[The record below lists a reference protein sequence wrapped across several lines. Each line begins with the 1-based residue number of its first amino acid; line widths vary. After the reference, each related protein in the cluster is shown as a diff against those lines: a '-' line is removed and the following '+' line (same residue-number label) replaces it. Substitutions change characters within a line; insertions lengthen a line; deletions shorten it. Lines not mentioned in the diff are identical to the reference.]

1 LKVLDV
7 PLHFCHEDDLRLLV
21 TEITR
26 LRKENA
32 ELEQIKRENEE
43 LRAAFGQMSE
53 DRLHEKAS
61 RQDKLKKAIL
71 EMRDGDDRT
80 LLTMTFK
87 EWVVLAREAKA
98 AAELDKKEK
107 AIKDL
112 TDKREALKI
121 QADEKQ
127 DRVKNK
133 ALMAFGS
140 QFQKGGLRVTF
151 HAWKTLTIAE
161 SSRRQMHGGIS
172 LAFARNSSKALK
184 DLCFSAW
191 KQLAYE
197 EKLQKKAHEKMMA
210 TSAEQANLRMRL
222 IAKTTAYW
230 AKDAAVFHRA
240 VLGAWHRYAR
250 ERREHRARAKFFRT
264 GGRMAARWMADV
276 DEPAFLRLVIEEW
289 HAAVLEL
296 KKEKEEEK
304 FEDVLLLEDAAN
316 KQSTLKRMNSQGKAL
331 LALAGSETLL
341 RLILHTW
348 HTCVVTERV
357 VAEARQKF
365 TAKLGAWVVST
376 SDEALLQL
384 SFSAWKDETREQ
396 RLEKQRH
403 EKFLDAKSGKFLDA
417 KSGDRAKRLEK
428 AAEAL
433 AARNGKTYLRLLF
446 TNWEGAK
453 DLPADLTCR
462 QRYLPTCCQSSES
475 KLDIE
480 DYKRHLRS
488 KSEKASKS
496 KPMAQKEE
504 KSRLCVVQ

>member
-1 LKVLDV
+1 MSRKSARVQPNFGYRVPTGSTEVNSSWAGALRGSTLPAQSTLKSTANTRGPPTIPASLKVLDV

-250 ERREHRARAKFFRT
+250 ERREHRRGPSSSGRA
-264 GGRMAARWMADV
+264 AAWPRDGWQMWTS
-276 DEPAFLRLVIEEW
+276 RLSY
-289 HAAVLEL
+289 
-296 KKEKEEEK
+296 
-304 FEDVLLLEDAAN
+304 DLL
-316 KQSTLKRMNSQGKAL
+316 S
-331 LALAGSETLL
+331 
-341 RLILHTW
+341 
-348 HTCVVTERV
+348 
-357 VAEARQKF
+357 
-365 TAKLGAWVVST
+365 
-376 SDEALLQL
+376 
-384 SFSAWKDETREQ
+384 
-396 RLEKQRH
+396 
-403 EKFLDAKSGKFLDA
+403 KSGMPRCW
-417 KSGDRAKRLEK
+417 S
-428 AAEAL
+428 
-433 AARNGKTYLRLLF
+433 
-446 TNWEGAK
+446 
-453 DLPADLTCR
+453 
-462 QRYLPTCCQSSES
+462 
-475 KLDIE
+475 
-480 DYKRHLRS
+480 
-488 KSEKASKS
+488 
-496 KPMAQKEE
+496 
-504 KSRLCVVQ
+504 